1 MVVVNEVARTMGRR
15 QRGQLENTTA
25 ADRLFT
31 TWPQWL
37 RQRRLSK
44 WVICSN
50 WYRRCSMF
58 VFFITSECHA
68 SFRILFCVIQLL
80 SSRLLVWTCGA
91 CCTRSHVPTSFVT
104 HWKCWRNTWISD
116 INRVLST
123 AHRRDS
129 SSYSSIWPDSMSN
142 SIHGD
147 QVCASNRVKL
157 LLIVSNLICGFID
170 SRRGGHFAHQK
181 LRGQLSGNLEV
192 LLYYQW

>member
-44 WVICSN
+44 WVILIDDV
-50 WYRRCSMF
+50 RCS
-58 VFFITSECHA
+58 FFLLPLSVMHR
-68 SFRILFCVIQLL
+68 FGFFFCVIQLL